1 MTTKSKKSTNGKAEL
16 IDLSD
21 DDSAPGL
28 DESTLDALMARI
40 QDEGLELLGPDGVLT
55 GLTSQIMN
63 RALDAELTDHLGYE
77 KGDPAGHGSG
87 NNRNGH
93 TPKTVKTDAGAV
105 PVKVPRDRE
114 GTFEPKLVPKHQR
127 RLGEFNDLIC
137 GLLGRGMSIRDI
149 CDQMMDTYQV
159 EMSPAL
165 VSQIT
170 DAVLDEVKAWRQ
182 RPLDDLYPIVY
193 MDAIVVRV
201 RTDGVVT
208 KRPCYI
214 ALGVNLDGEKDILG
228 MWLGDGNE
236 GAKYWLS
243 VCTEIRNRG
252 VNDVL
257 ITCVDG
263 LTGFDD
269 AIEAVWPLATVQT
282 CVVHLIRNAI
292 RFCSYGDRKA
302 VAKDLKPLYN
312 AVNAEADETALEV
325 FDAEWGDQYPA
336 IALLWRRN
344 WERFIPFLEFDKSI
358 RKIIYTTNAIES
370 LNYQLRKV
378 TKTRGS
384 FPTDDAVYKIFYL
397 AFGNIGTTRGGP
409 LGTHT
414 QGWRQALN
422 AFVIAFPDRIDLTQ
436 LN

>member
-1 MTTKSKKSTNGKAEL
+1 MTTKSRKSVPDP
-16 IDLSD
+16 IDVEAD
-21 DDSAPGL
+21 VAAGL
-28 DESTLDALMARI
+28 DESTLDALMAQI

-55 GLTSQIMN
+55 ALTSQIMN
-63 RALDAELTDHLGYE
+63 RVLDVELTDHLGYE
-77 KGDPAGHGSG
+77 KGDLAGHGSG

-93 TPKTVKTDAGAV
+93 SSKTVKTDAGAV
-105 PVKVPRDRE
+105 PILVPRDRN
-114 GTFEPKLVPKHQR
+114 GSFEPKLVPKHQR
-127 RLGEFNDLIC
+127 RLGEFNDMIC
-137 GLLGRGMSIRDI
+137 GLLGRGMSTRDI
-149 CDQMMDTYQV
+149 CDQMWDTYQV
-159 EMSPAL
+159 EMTPAL

-182 RPLDDLYPIVY
+182 RPLDSMYPIVY
-193 MDAIVVRV
+193 MDAIVVKV

-214 ALGVNLDGEKDILG
+214 AMGVNLDGEKDILG

-243 VCTEIRNRG
+243 VCTEIANRG
-252 VNDVL
+252 VEDIL
-257 ITCVDG
+257 IACVDG

-269 AIEAVWPLATVQT
+269 AIEAVWPRAIVQT
-282 CVVHLIRNAI
+282 CVVHLIRNAT
-292 RFCSYGDRKA
+292 RFCAYGDRKA
-302 VAKDLKPLYN
+302 VSRDLKPLYN
-312 AVNAEADETALEV
+312 AVNVDAAETALTAFEEQW
-325 FDAEWGDQYPA
+325 DDRYPA
-336 IALLWRRN
+336 IGLLWRRN
-344 WERFIPFLEFDKSI
+344 WDRFIPFLDFAPPI

-409 LGTHT
+409 LGTNT
-414 QGWRQALN
+414 AGWRRALN
-422 AFVIAFPDRIDLTQ
+422 AFVISFPNRIDLTT
-436 LN
+436 LS

>member
-1 MTTKSKKSTNGKAEL
+1 VAA
-16 IDLSD
+16 DV
-21 DDSAPGL
+21 AAGL
-28 DESTLDALMARI
+28 DEATLGELMAQI

-55 GLTSQIMN
+55 ALTSQIMN
-63 RALDAELTDHLGYE
+63 RVLDVELTDHLGYE

-93 TPKTVKTDAGAV
+93 SPKTVKTDAGAV
-105 PVKVPRDRE
+105 PILVPRDRN
-114 GTFEPKLVPKHQR
+114 GSFEPKLVPKHQR
-127 RLGEFNDLIC
+127 RLGEFNDMIC
-137 GLLGRGMSIRDI
+137 GLLGRGMSTRDI
-149 CDQMMDTYQV
+149 CDQIWDTYQV
-159 EMSPAL
+159 EMTPAL

-170 DAVLDEVKAWRQ
+170 DAVLDEVKAWRS
-182 RPLDDLYPIVY
+182 RPLDSMYPIVY
-193 MDAIVVRV
+193 MDAIVVKV

-214 ALGVNLDGEKDILG
+214 AMGVTVDGEKDILG

-243 VCTEIRNRG
+243 VCTEIANRG
-252 VNDVL
+252 VEDIL
-257 ITCVDG
+257 IICVDG
-263 LTGFDD
+263 LTGFGD

-282 CVVHLIRNAI
+282 CVVHLIRNAT
-292 RFCSYGDRKA
+292 RFCSYTDRKE
-302 VAKDLKPLYN
+302 VSRDLKGLYN
-312 AVNAEADETALEV
+312 AVNAEAAETALTAFEEKW
-325 FDAEWGDQYPA
+325 DGRYPA
-336 IALLWRRN
+336 IGLLWRRN
-344 WERFIPFLEFDKSI
+344 WDRFIPFLDFHPSI

-409 LGTHT
+409 LGTNT
-414 QGWRQALN
+414 PGWKQALN
-422 AFVIAFPDRIDLTQ
+422 AFAIAFPNRIDLTT

>member
-1 MTTKSKKSTNGKAEL
+1 MTMKNEKVKN
-16 IDLSD
+16 SD
-21 DDSAPGL
+21 AGADRGLPDERAPGL
-28 DESTLDALMARI
+28 DDSTLDALMKRI

-63 RALDAELTDHLGYE
+63 RALDVELTDHLGYE
-77 KGDPAGHGSG
+77 KGDRAGNGSG
-87 NNRNGH
+87 NNRNGYSA
-93 TPKTVKTDAGAV
+93 KTVKTDAGAV
-105 PVKVPRDRE
+105 PIKVPRDRN
-114 GTFEPKLVPKHQR
+114 GSFEPKLVPKHQR
-127 RLGEFNDLIC
+127 RLSEFNDLIC
-137 GLLGRGMSIRDI
+137 GLLGRGMSTRDI
-149 CDQMMDTYQV
+149 CDQMLETYGV
-159 EMSPAL
+159 EMSPTL
-165 VSQIT
+165 ISNIT

-201 RTDGVVT
+201 RTNGVVT

-214 ALGVNLDGEKDILG
+214 AMAVTLDGEKDILG
-228 MWLGDGNE
+228 MWLGDGQE
-236 GAKYWLS
+236 GARFWLS
-243 VCTEIRNRG
+243 VCTEIHNRG

-263 LTGFDD
+263 LTGFGE

-282 CVVHLIRNAI
+282 CVVHLIRNAT
-292 RFCSYGDRKA
+292 RFCAYGDRKE
-302 VAKDLKPLYN
+302 VARDLKSLYN
-312 AVNAEADETALEV
+312 AVNAEASMMALEA
-325 FDAEWGDQYPA
+325 FEAKWDDRYPA
-336 IALLWRRN
+336 IGLLWRRN
-344 WERFIPFLEFDKSI
+344 WDRFIPFLDFPPAI

-397 AFGNIGTTRGGP
+397 AFGNIGSTRGGP
-409 LGTHT
+409 LGTNT

-422 AFVIAFPDRIDLTQ
+422 AFVIAFPDRIDLTT
-436 LN
+436 LT

>member
-1 MTTKSKKSTNGKAEL
+1 MTSKKSEHMEN
-16 IDLSD
+16 SD
-21 DDSAPGL
+21 PQEPADQRVPALDDASL
-28 DESTLDALMARI
+28 DVLMARI

-63 RALDAELTDHLGYE
+63 RALEVELTDHLGYE
-77 KGDPAGHGSG
+77 KGDRAGNGSG

-93 TPKTVKTDAGAV
+93 SAKTVKTDAGAV
-105 PVKVPRDRE
+105 PIKVPRDRN
-114 GTFEPKLVPKHQR
+114 GSFEPKLVPKHQR
-127 RLGEFNDLIC
+127 RLSEFNDMIC
-137 GLLGRGMSIRDI
+137 GLLGRGMTTRDI
-149 CDQMMDTYQV
+149 CDQMLETYGV
-159 EMSPAL
+159 EMSPTQI
-165 VSQIT
+165 SNIT
-170 DAVLDEVKAWRQ
+170 DAVLEEVKAWRH
-182 RPLDDLYPIVY
+182 RPLDEVYPIIY

-214 ALGVNLDGEKDILG
+214 AMGVTLDGEKDVLG
-228 MWLGDGNE
+228 MWLGDGQE
-236 GAKYWLS
+236 GAKFWLS
-243 VCTEIRNRG
+243 VCTEIHHRG

-263 LTGFDD
+263 LTGFGE

-282 CVVHLIRNAI
+282 CVVHLIRNAT
-292 RFCSYGDRKA
+292 RFCSYSDRRE
-302 VAKDLKPLYN
+302 VAQDLKVLYN
-312 AVNAEADETALEV
+312 AVNAEDANTALEA
-325 FDAEWGDQYPA
+325 FETKWDHLYPA
-336 IALLWRRN
+336 IGLLWRRN
-344 WERFIPFLEFDKSI
+344 WDRFIPFLKFAPAI

-409 LGTHT
+409 LGTNT
-414 QGWRQALN
+414 KGWRKALN
-422 AFVIAFPDRIDLTQ
+422 ALDIAFPDRIDLTT
-436 LN
+436 LA